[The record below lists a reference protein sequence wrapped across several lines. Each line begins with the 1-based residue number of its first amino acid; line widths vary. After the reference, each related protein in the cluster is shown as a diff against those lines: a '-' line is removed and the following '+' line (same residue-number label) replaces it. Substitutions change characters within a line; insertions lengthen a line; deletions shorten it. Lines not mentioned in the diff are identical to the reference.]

1 MKNFVITQR
10 LSHSAIFAQL
20 PECFRLNVNIIRDV
34 VHLDFID
41 EHNSELLFGTFFI
54 LDGEGYRSFDD
65 FTKKGQKLLL
75 ERLSQAI
82 LDDVCSFISGV
93 YEDTECPEGPYY
105 CDNGCF
111 CINAYMDHWQ
121 EYYDLFSN
129 DEVILKEY
137 TDPESKIDKKK

>member
-20 PECFRLNVNIIRDV
+20 PECFRLNVTISRDV

-41 EHNSELLFGTFFI
+41 EHNSEVLYGTFFS

-65 FTKKGQKLLL
+65 FTKKGQELLL
-75 ERLSQAI
+75 ERLSEAI
-82 LDDVCSFISGV
+82 IDDISVFISGEH
-93 YEDTECPEGPYY
+93 EDTEFPEGPYF

-111 CINAYMDHWQ
+111 SINAYMDDWR
-121 EYYDLFSN
+121 EYYDFLTSEEDVLN
-129 DEVILKEY
+129 EY
-137 TDPESKIDKKK
+137 SAPENETDSKK